1 MRIANDAGRL
11 VLVRDGGGLDV
22 EKASLGLFGPDP
34 QDVYDRWAEFRAWA
48 ATAEGEVRPLAP
60 ETLQAPA
67 PRPRQVFAIGL
78 NYRAHAEESAIEEP
92 GFPTTFT
99 KFPASLTGAY
109 APIELPSDTVDWE
122 VELVVVIG
130 KRAHRVKEA
139 DAWEHVAGLTVGQD
153 LSERTVQL
161 RPPVPQFSLGKSF
174 PGFSPTGPELV
185 TPDELPDPGD
195 LEISCSIDGEV
206 MQHART
212 SHMIFPIPVLIEK
225 ISAICPL
232 LPGDLIFTG
241 TPSGVGAVRE
251 PKRFLRPGEVLESR
265 IAGIGTMRNR
275 MTAGPAR

>member
-11 VLVRDGGGLDV
+11 VLVREGGGLDV

-34 QDVYDRWAEFRAWA
+34 QDVYERWAEFRTWA
-48 ATAEGEVRPLAP
+48 ATAEGEIRPLAP
-60 ETLQAPA
+60 ETLRAPA

-78 NYRAHAEESAIEEP
+78 NYRAHAEESDIDEP
-92 GFPTTFT
+92 EFPTTFT
-99 KFPASLTGAY
+99 KFPTSLTGAY
-109 APIELPSDTVDWE
+109 ATVELPSDSVDWE
-122 VELVVVIG
+122 VELVAVIG
-130 KRAHRVKEA
+130 ARAHRVAAA
-139 DAWEHVAGLTVGQD
+139 DAWDHVAGLTIGQD

-174 PGFSPTGPELV
+174 PGFAPTGPELV
-185 TPDELPDPGD
+185 TPDELPDPDD
-195 LEISCSIDGEV
+195 LEISCSIDGEL
-206 MQHART
+206 MQRSRT

-232 LPGDLIFTG
+232 LPGDVIFTG

-265 IAGIGTMRNR
+265 IDGIGVMRNR
-275 MTAGPAR
+275 MAPGTGR